1 MLNEIKISKERNL
14 RHLHREELRKKIA
27 AKRGAVVWNNE
38 DAKDDEYWDWDDQW
52 FDFVFDFIQMNDLTT
67 VIN

>member
-27 AKRGAVVWNNE
+27 AKRGAVVWNNDDGKE
-38 DAKDDEYWDWDDQW
+38 DEYWD
-52 FDFVFDFIQMNDLTT
+52 
-67 VIN
+67 